1 MPDKNNEYNEMEKE
15 YKFARQFWHPA
26 VLPEW
31 RAVKILIGLLACI
44 GLCYIIAQTLY
55 ISPLVAVIGVLLF
68 IGALLAIS
76 PALRQGLVRRL
87 LHRSYEQVRPITAYH
102 DLAFYFLNGH
112 DDVLFLENGRDLT
125 AMGFFKLKAIPLIIK
140 GNFERFIRSLYQ
152 QQIPVYWTY
161 VQSPID
167 QGALLGSQFSDI
179 VSEELIAH
187 QQEDP
192 DHTTRFIDN
201 IENNN
206 GVWGVRLL
214 LGTRRSI
221 SSLFNAEA
229 NRLTLYQQ
237 LKADLFK
244 ISTAFTSAYPHTI
257 LELLHGKELEKAFSI
272 TVTGGGLPSFF

>member
-1 MPDKNNEYNEMEKE
+1 MPDKNNEYSDMEKE
-15 YKFARQFWHPA
+15 YKFARQFWHQA
-26 VLPEW
+26 VVSEW
-31 RAVKILIGLLACI
+31 RAMKILIAFLGCI
-44 GLCYIIAQTLY
+44 GLCYIIAQTIYL
-55 ISPLVAVIGVLLF
+55 SPLVLVIGVLIFLVALF
-68 IGALLAIS
+68 VAS
-76 PALRQGLVRRL
+76 SDLRHGLVRRL
-87 LHRSYEQVRPITAYH
+87 MRRSYEQVQPITSYH
-102 DLAFYFLNGH
+102 DLTYYFLNGH

-152 QQIPVYWTY
+152 QQIPIYWMY

-167 QGALLGSQFSDI
+167 QGALLSGRFSDI
-179 VSEELIAH
+179 VSEEVTDFQREH
-187 QQEDP
+187 P
-192 DHTTRFIDN
+192 DHADRVDTQ

-214 LGTRRSI
+214 LGTRRSLPT
-221 SSLFNAEA
+221 LFNADT

-237 LKADLFK
+237 IKADLFK

-272 TVTGGGLPSFF
+272 TLTGGGLPAFF

>member
-1 MPDKNNEYNEMEKE
+1 MPEKNNEYSDMEKE
-15 YKFARQFWHPA
+15 FKFARQFWHPA

-31 RAVKILIGLLACI
+31 RAVKFLVALFGSI
-44 GLCYIIAQTLY
+44 GLCYLIANFIYL
-55 ISPLVAVIGVLLF
+55 SPVIGVIGVLVF
-68 IGALLAIS
+68 VGALLAAS
-76 PALRQGLVRRL
+76 PDLRHSLAHRL
-87 LHRSYEQVRPITAYH
+87 LRRSYEQVNPITAYNQ
-102 DLAFYFLNGH
+102 LTYYFLNGH
-112 DDVLFLENGRDLT
+112 DDILFLENGRDLT

-192 DHTTRFIDN
+192 DHTTRFNDN

-214 LGTRRSI
+214 LGTRRSV
-221 SSLFNAEA
+221 STLFNAEA